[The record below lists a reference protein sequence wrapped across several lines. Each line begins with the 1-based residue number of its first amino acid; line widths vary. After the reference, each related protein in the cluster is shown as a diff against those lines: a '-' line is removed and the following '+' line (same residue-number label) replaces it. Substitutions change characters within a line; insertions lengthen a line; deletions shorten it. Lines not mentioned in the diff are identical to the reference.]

1 MKGMVINMK
10 KTIIAAFLTLTLLLS
25 FTACAD
31 NKEGTQKE
39 TDSTGAP
46 QPSQLEKTDLT
57 LGYLNSTAHLLA
69 FVARTGWELKS

>member
-39 TDSTGAP
+39 TDRQHRGTSAI
-46 QPSQLEKTDLT
+46 S
-57 LGYLNSTAHLLA
+57 A
-69 FVARTGWELKS
+69 